1 MLDVYYQQNYT
12 PHFKKIIIRLSRTKQ
27 PSAWI
32 RIHKCFDENELPF
45 FKKKIHKKET
55 KLIFIMGGGGVTS
68 SGVQKVLLFQTSR
81 LGVNST
87 HWLFAARWRMI
98 GHAWLASCP
107 QRGPFL
113 ALASARLHS
122 LVFWFLLSVL
132 RNFCRIFLFDLEG
145 RCVEA
150 ICHRDWICNWKWKKV
165 FRNMYLQSNIG
176 PNTCTIYTLRKRC
189 GEFPA
194 YVNEWTIIN
203 HKSIQIMGFI
213 HIMTWNKWC
222 M

>member
-1 MLDVYYQQNYT
+1 MYT
-12 PHFKKIIIRLSRTKQ
+12 INKTIHCTLKNNSGKMY
-27 PSAWI
+27 
-32 RIHKCFDENELPF
+32 IHKTVQNQTPF
-45 FKKKIHKKET
+45 SIDQVTWMFWWKWTSFFQKNTFKR
-55 KLIFIMGGGGVTS
+55 KLNIILGEGDVTS

-150 ICHRDWICNWKWKKV
+150 ICHRDWILC
-165 FRNMYLQSNIG
+165 
-176 PNTCTIYTLRKRC
+176 
-189 GEFPA
+189 
-194 YVNEWTIIN
+194 
-203 HKSIQIMGFI
+203 
-213 HIMTWNKWC
+213 
-222 M
+222 

>member
-1 MLDVYYQQNYT
+1 MSYCMYLADNHKRFNISTIFLQSLNYIIHFCKSKCSGAFSIPVYVRCILSTKLYT
-12 PHFKKIIIRLSRTKQ
+12 TLWKTY
-27 PSAWI
+27 
-32 RIHKCFDENELPF
+32 HKTVKNQTTFSMNRDTWMFWWKWTSF
-45 FKKKIHKKET
+45 FQKKIHKKET
-55 KLIFIMGGGGVTS
+55 KLIFFMGGGGVTS

-113 ALASARLHS
+113 ASVSARLHS
-122 LVFWFLLSVL
+122 LVFWFLPSVL

-150 ICHRDWICNWKWKKV
+150 ICHRDWILC
-165 FRNMYLQSNIG
+165 
-176 PNTCTIYTLRKRC
+176 
-189 GEFPA
+189 
-194 YVNEWTIIN
+194 
-203 HKSIQIMGFI
+203 
-213 HIMTWNKWC
+213 
-222 M
+222 